1 MMCFPLTCSREPSE
15 VTTGFVSEMRAL
27 THQARGCRQGHCL
40 SSALC
45 LSQAAAR
52 VSRRH
57 QPEEYFWGMFSIV
70 MSFRTERYGS
80 VFQ

>member
-1 MMCFPLTCSREPSE
+1 MKGFPLMCSRELSE
-15 VTTGFVSEMRAL
+15 VATRFVSEMRAL

-45 LSQAAAR
+45 LSQAAAQ
-52 VSRRH
+52 VSCH

-70 MSFRTERYGS
+70 MSFKTESYGS